1 MKKTLAILLCV
12 VMLITLCVPAWSAA
26 EEETVPGAAVGVPT
40 DVTDPTQTSE
50 PADVTDPTQ
59 TSEPADAT
67 DPTETS
73 EPADVTDPTETSEPA
88 DATNPIETS
97 EPANP
102 TGSNGETLPEE
113 TVSESAS
120 EENSVMDSSEVLS
133 MYNQLMACTFF
144 EEMEVLVELLG
155 EENCIEMLAALT
167 EEERTA
173 LEQHISAL
181 VEAAQPVQEE
191 QLPPAVNYANVA
203 PFATF
208 AAPASPFAMLRAAA
222 PRVADN
228 GVEFS
233 KSVVEDSE
241 NPGSFIITLE
251 AFTTG
256 TVTISTDSKPCD
268 IILVL
273 DRSTS
278 MREDFSS
285 SGYSYTKVY
294 DLKQSETY
302 YVYVEDKW
310 GSRYQEVTWCS
321 NCQAWTDRCT
331 DLFFHIA
338 GNKYTPKNSADDRN
352 GIQFYTREYV
362 SAMSRMDALHSA
374 ANAFVDTV
382 SENSPDSRIAVV
394 SFGTSGTTHTGYSAS
409 TALLTVKNNVNTI
422 KSAING
428 ISASDSATE
437 HGDGLASAVSIFGN
451 SDSTDRNRVVVM
463 ITDGEPAPRG
473 TDNWSSRI
481 VKEAVENAYTLKN
494 QYSSSVYCIS
504 VMPGTDASNPTTDMD
519 KYMSYVSSNYPNA
532 RYTGSTGS
540 WYDGYPDRIIN
551 QITSGGMVDTSNG
564 SFYLTASDLDT
575 LNQIF
580 EEIADQTGGS
590 KTKLDA
596 SAVVRDVVTPYFTMP
611 TASNIKVE
619 TYDCLSYN
627 EDTGNATWSQNGT
640 VLNNAVTVSGNT
652 IDVSGFDFDRNFVA
666 ENGRV
671 EGDVTQAGDFHGRK
685 LVITFT
691 VTPKD
696 TFLGGN
702 DVPTNVS
709 AGIYQN
715 KDAMDPISTAVA
727 DPVDVDVKTITPAAQ
742 DQNIYLTNEFDPS
755 SLAGVLDSRFNGTD
769 NAFAEV
775 TFTIKSGNSVVATY
789 TIKKGETSGTWAW
802 ASGID
807 KSPAADVTY
816 TVTCEVNG
824 GTGNTSTGSNSAN
837 INVFTPKL
845 TFRDSQA
852 YYGET
857 ISNDFSENHTGTS
870 WKHGTTVDTS
880 VQMIGN
886 VPTLTLVYTPEVGK
900 IEDGKIATKRDIGVD
915 VEVKIRNEDVTG
927 YTGFVHTDCGAD
939 PCDVPENRE
948 FVIHVNTCQLTI
960 TKTGGTDGEPYVFT
974 ILKDG
979 KAYTYASITGNG
991 SVTIAELPVGTYAIQ
1006 EDAGWS
1012 WRYTA
1017 DNGFGATL
1025 SSENPAGSITC
1036 RNENRDPYW
1045 LNGYSDVVVN
1055 TFDVPHTVNAQD

>member
-26 EEETVPGAAVGVPT
+26 EEETLPAPTVETVPQETTGETIPQETMDETIPQETVDETVP
-40 DVTDPTQTSE
+40 Q
-50 PADVTDPTQ
+50 
-59 TSEPADAT
+59 
-67 DPTETS
+67 ETS
-73 EPADVTDPTETSEPA
+73 DETVPQETVDETVPQETV
-88 DATNPIETS
+88 DETIPQETTNETV
-97 EPANP
+97 PQ
-102 TGSNGETLPEE
+102 ETAPEMISEE
-113 TVSESAS
+113 TTAW
-120 EENSVMDSSEVLS
+120 DSSAALEIYS
-133 MYNQLMACTFF
+133 KLMACGTLD
-144 EEMEVLVELLG
+144 EMEALAQTLG

-191 QLPPAVNYANVA
+191 QFPPAVNYANVA

-278 MREDFSS
+278 MRENFSS
-285 SGYSYTKVY
+285 SSTSYTEVY
-294 DLKQSETY
+294 DLKQNETY
-302 YVYVEDKW
+302 YVKPGNNYIP
-310 GSRYQEVTWCS
+310 VTWCT
-321 NCQAWTDRCT
+321 NCNAWTNGCGWW
-331 DLFFHIA
+331 FGHNA
-338 GNKYTPKNSADDRN
+338 GNKYTPKTSANDRN
-352 GIQFYTREYV
+352 GVQFYTREYV

-394 SFGTSGTTHTGYSAS
+394 SFGTSGTIHTGYSAS

-437 HGDGLASAVSIFGN
+437 HGAGLASAVSIFGN
-451 SDSTDRNRVVVM
+451 SDSTDRNQVVVM

-540 WYDGYPDRIIN
+540 WYDGHPSRIIGE
-551 QITSGGMVDTSNG
+551 ITSGGMADTSNG

-575 LNQIF
+575 LNRIF

-627 EDTGNATWSQNGT
+627 EDTGNATWSPNGT
-640 VLNNAVTVSGNT
+640 VLNNAVTVLENT

-671 EGDVTQAGDFHGRK
+671 EGDVTQSGDFHGRK

-691 VTPKD
+691 VTPKA

-727 DPVDVDVKTITPAAQ
+727 DPVDVDVKEITPAVK

-769 NAFAEV
+769 NAFADV
-775 TFTIKSGNSVVATY
+775 TYTIKSGNSVVATY

-802 ASGID
+802 ESGID

-816 TVTCEVNG
+816 TVICEVNG

-837 INVFTPKL
+837 INVFTPEL

-857 ISNDFSENHTGTS
+857 IGNDFSENHTGTS

-880 VQMIGN
+880 VQMIGTA
-886 VPTLTLVYTPEVGK
+886 PTLTLVYTTPEAGK
-900 IEDGKIATKRDIGVD
+900 IEGGKIATKHDIGVD
-915 VEVKIRNEDVTG
+915 VEVKIGNVDVTR
-927 YTGFVHTDCGAD
+927 YTGFVHTDCGEN
-939 PCDVPENRE
+939 PCDVPENCE

-1025 SSENPAGSITC
+1025 SSEKPAGSIIC

-1045 LNGYSDVVVN
+1045 LNGYSDVVEN
-1055 TFDVPHTVNAQD
+1055 IFGVPHTVNAQD